1 VCYTALRE
9 RVCSI
14 ALLCFAGR
22 KGPAL
27 LAPMCVIAHVVND
40 RPQQHGGKRDEQA
53 PENWDKKRHV
63 DLSY

>member
-1 VCYTALRE
+1 M
-9 RVCSI
+9 RVI
-14 ALLCFAGR
+14 T
-22 KGPAL
+22 
-27 LAPMCVIAHVVND
+27 HVVDN